1 MKEELTQHIEL
12 FKRMFNIEHKIQNAA
27 QRLSNILLQKNKI
40 LIAGNGGSAA
50 DAQHF
55 AAELV
60 GHFQITRQA
69 LPCLA
74 LTTDT
79 SALTAIG
86 NDFSFADI
94 FARQIEAFAQRGDAF
109 IGISTSGNSEN
120 IIRAVEEAKKHD
132 VFSIALLGKDG
143 GKLANMADHSIIIP
157 HNLTARIQEA
167 HIFILHYFANHIE
180 RSLV

>member
-1 MKEELTQHIEL
+1 MKEEIIQHIEL
-12 FKRMFNIEHKIQNAA
+12 FKNIINIEHKIQDTA
-27 QRLSNILLQKNKI
+27 QILSNALLKRNKI

-60 GHFQITRQA
+60 GRFQIARQA

-79 SALTAIG
+79 SALTAIS
-86 NDFSFADI
+86 NDFSFHDI
-94 FARQIEAFAQRGDAF
+94 FVRQIEAFAQRGDVF

-120 IIRAVEEAKKHD
+120 IIKAVEEAKKHH
-132 VFSIALLGKDG
+132 VLTIALLGKDG
-143 GKLANMADHSIIIP
+143 GKLASIADHPIIVP
-157 HNLTARIQEA
+157 HKVTARVQEA
-167 HIFILHYFANHIE
+167 HIFILHYFANYIE
-180 RSLV
+180 RSLF